1 MNRLNTSSLRN
12 VIFSRGSTL
21 VEVIVAVILLTLGVL
36 ALMATQLRAVTGI
49 SEAETRTIISQSAES
64 LADSM
69 LMNPELESASSA
81 NGDTYNRS
89 YLKHYLTSAKKI
101 TQSAGGFS
109 PNSNGNSKSELANI
123 YKNQFETELY
133 NKLIAPESSNIQTI
147 SYTICADKSKPD
159 NPTLDTS
166 GTMDGKCSGND
177 ITAIKIAWRVKTANG
192 TNKNGDS
199 TDYSY
204 ILKVAD

>member
-69 LMNPELESASSA
+69 LMNP
-81 NGDTYNRS
+81 
-89 YLKHYLTSAKKI
+89 
-101 TQSAGGFS
+101 
-109 PNSNGNSKSELANI
+109 
-123 YKNQFETELY
+123 
-133 NKLIAPESSNIQTI
+133 
-147 SYTICADKSKPD
+147 
-159 NPTLDTS
+159 
-166 GTMDGKCSGND
+166 
-177 ITAIKIAWRVKTANG
+177 
-192 TNKNGDS
+192 
-199 TDYSY
+199 
-204 ILKVAD
+204 

>member
-1 MNRLNTSSLRN
+1 M
-12 VIFSRGSTL
+12 

-89 YLKHYLTSAKKI
+89 YLKHYL
-101 TQSAGGFS
+101 
-109 PNSNGNSKSELANI
+109 
-123 YKNQFETELY
+123 
-133 NKLIAPESSNIQTI
+133 
-147 SYTICADKSKPD
+147 
-159 NPTLDTS
+159 
-166 GTMDGKCSGND
+166 
-177 ITAIKIAWRVKTANG
+177 R
-192 TNKNGDS
+192 
-199 TDYSY
+199 
-204 ILKVAD
+204 